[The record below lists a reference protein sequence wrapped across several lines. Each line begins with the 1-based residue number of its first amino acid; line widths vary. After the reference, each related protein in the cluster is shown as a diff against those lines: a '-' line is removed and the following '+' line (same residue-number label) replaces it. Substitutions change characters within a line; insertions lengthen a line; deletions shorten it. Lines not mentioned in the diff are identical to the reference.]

1 MASDAQ
7 PMPPD
12 LQPDVSSAP
21 SGGDRFAQPPRSAL
35 ARLVPSKLT
44 PWRIVRVLGLAAALA
59 LLVVLIVHLGPRK
72 IGGELLAAGPG
83 FLWLLVLHALAVA
96 LSALP
101 WHVLLPPAARP
112 RLHQSIASRF
122 VAAGANAVLPIVAF
136 AGDFVRL
143 WWVPEKRDRP
153 AAIAAIIVDR
163 LTYGAANV
171 FTVLAGV
178 LALVHVSSLPPI
190 YLRAALMG
198 AIVLVLVVGIGM
210 VVASRYKMIGRI
222 HRLIRRVRHKH
233 PENHFGD
240 DADLH
245 VERMLREPRGLA
257 LAFAGNLG
265 SRIAVSAEIYLA
277 FWLLGIH
284 LDWDE
289 LLVFAALP
297 IVVAVAGALV
307 PSQIGVQEGVQAL
320 VAASFGIPATTA
332 VAVVL
337 LLRIRSLLG
346 GFVVWFLL
354 AQRTGH
360 PGSLGRV

>member
-7 PMPPD
+7 SMRPD
-12 LQPDVSSAP
+12 SPPDVSSALSP
-21 SGGDRFAQPPRSAL
+21 VDRSARSAL
-35 ARLVPSKLT
+35 ARLLPSKLT
-44 PWRIVRVLGLAAALA
+44 PWRIVRVIGLAAALA
-59 LLVVLIVHLGPRK
+59 LLVALIVHLGPRK
-72 IGGELLAAGPG
+72 IASELLAAGPG
-83 FLWLLVLHALAVA
+83 FFWLLLLHAFAIG

-101 WHVLLPPAARP
+101 WHVLLPAAARP
-112 RLHQSIASRF
+112 PLGRSIASRF
-122 VAAGANAVLPIVAF
+122 VAAGANAVVPIVAF
-136 AGDFVRL
+136 AGDLVRL
-143 WWVPEKRDRP
+143 WWLPRKSDRP
-153 AAIAAIIVDR
+153 AGVAAIIVDR

-171 FTVLAGV
+171 VTVLAGA

-198 AIVLVLVVGIGM
+198 AIALLLVVVIGM
-210 VVASRYKMIGRI
+210 LVVRRYRMIGRI
-222 HRLIRRVRHKH
+222 HRLIRRIRHKH

-257 LAFAGNLG
+257 LAFLANLA
-265 SRIAVSAEIYLA
+265 SRVAVSAEIYLA
-277 FWLLGIH
+277 FWLLGVH
-284 LDWDE
+284 LEWDQM
-289 LLVFAALP
+289 LVFAALP

-307 PSQIGVQEGVQAL
+307 PSQIGVQEGAQAL

-354 AQRTGH
+354 AQRSSH
-360 PGSLGRV
+360 RDALGRV